1 MTSWKPWKW
10 SLPGRIIAGLLLGA
24 VLGLVARELASREWM
39 DPATLSHAVDTII
52 QPIGQI
58 FLRII
63 FMVVLPL
70 IVAAIMLGIWEM
82 GDLRS
87 LGRVGVKC
95 LGMTLLLASTSVVI
109 GLLVVNTFKPGE
121 HLAEEE
127 KAELREHYAGDARNT
142 ESKAQQKR
150 PIHETLLNLIPK
162 NPLAEAAAYDSPNY
176 TGGGMLAVMLFAVA
190 AGIAMT
196 VCDKAKMAPLVSV
209 LEAVFALS
217 LKIIDFAMW
226 IAPVCV
232 GCLGFV
238 LTARLGAEIV
248 GTLGWYV
255 FAVVFG
261 LALHLFGT
269 YSLVLA
275 LMARK
280 NPLHFFRQSREAIVT
295 AFSTSSSN
303 ATLPVAMRVAEENLK
318 LPPRISRFVLTVG
331 ASANQ
336 NGTALYEGIT
346 VIFLAQVFGPDLTLP
361 QQLTVAL
368 MCILAGV
375 GTAGVPGGSL
385 PLVVG
390 VLVAIGTPPD
400 SIALIIGI
408 DRILDMCR
416 TTLNVTGDL
425 VCATV
430 VARGEAAEPPET

>member
-1 MTSWKPWKW
+1 MKSWKPWEW
-10 SLPGRIIAGLLLGA
+10 ALPGRIIAGLLLGA
-24 VLGLVARELASREWM
+24 LLGLAAREWA
-39 DPATLSHAVDTII
+39 DPAALRQAIDTFI
-52 QPIGQI
+52 QPVGQI
-58 FLRII
+58 FLRVI

-82 GDLRS
+82 GDIRS
-87 LGRVGVKC
+87 LGRIGLKC
-95 LGMTLLLASTSVVI
+95 LGMTLLLASTSVAI
-109 GLLVVNTFKPGE
+109 GLLVVNALRPGE
-121 HLAEEE
+121 RLSETD
-127 KAELREHYAGDARNT
+127 KTELRAYYATDAQGA
-142 ESKAQQKR
+142 ESKALQKR
-150 PIHETLLNLIPK
+150 PVSETLLNLIPK

-176 TGGGMLAVMLFAVA
+176 TGGGMLALMVFALA
-190 AGIAMT
+190 AGVAMT
-196 VCDKAKMAPLVSV
+196 VCEKEKMAPLVSL
-209 LEAVFALS
+209 LEAVFAIS

-226 IAPVCV
+226 IAPLCV

-248 GTLGWYV
+248 GTLGWYA
-255 FAVVFG
+255 FAVVLG
-261 LALHLFGT
+261 LCLHMFGT
-269 YSLVLA
+269 YSAALVL
-275 LMARK
+275 LART
-280 NPLHFFRQSREAIVT
+280 NPLRFFRRAREAIFT

-303 ATLPVAMRVAEENLK
+303 ATLPVAMRVAEKDLG

-336 NGTALYEGIT
+336 NGTALYEGVT
-346 VIFLAQVFGPDLTLP
+346 VIFLAQVFGPELTLL

-390 VLVAIGTPPD
+390 VLVTIGTPPD

-425 VCATV
+425 VCAAV
-430 VARGEAAEPPET
+430 VSQGEEA